1 MFSSVDGVKMTY
13 EFVLTKGMFFILCI
27 DKINNRDEFAAT
39 GVYRHGR

>member
-1 MFSSVDGVKMTY
+1 MFSGVEGVKMAY
-13 EFVLTKGMFFILCI
+13 GFVLTKRMFFILCI